1 MPTSTT
7 SVNSLLLERVQEA
20 IEDTNEKVTTTFDR
34 IDKVDVEDANPRGVR
49 MTVQVEDNASQ
60 RWSSVEG
67 FDYAPSDAGVY
78 QPMTVTYTRVSK
90 TCEFSK
96 DVMQLDKAANRIV
109 PLVATEVAN
118 ATSKLKKDLNRYLF
132 GEGSGEL
139 ARVSGIAGTTITFNT
154 TGNLFGSTKFDK
166 RARIQWYNPAL
177 STQRVGGAVNTSVVT
192 AVDRANKTATFDNVP
207 SDLSAASTGDVAVIE
222 GSANSVIRG
231 FDYFIANSGTVQGL
245 SRATYPSLNA
255 TVVSAAST
263 GLSVSLLASLFYTMA
278 YKTGKLN
285 GGPKGWVFIMSPA
298 QASAYEAL
306 GLPFRQIGGNDKSL
320 DLAFTDLS
328 YRGVPI
334 LVDADCPDGTVYLVN
349 FSALKRFRLKAL
361 GPERVPGTDT
371 IFHLRNA
378 NAGNGHQ
385 DGVNVYLTAKEELG
399 SANPKMVG
407 AKLTTLSTSGLPSRH
422 AA

>member
-1 MPTSTT
+1 MAGATTTST
-7 SVNSLLLERVQEA
+7 NALLFERVMEA
-20 IEDTNEKVTTTFDR
+20 IEDTNEKEATTYDR
-34 IDKVDVEDANPRGVR
+34 LEKVDVEDANPRGVR
-49 MTVQVEDNASQ
+49 MSVQVEDNASQ

-109 PLVATEVAN
+109 PLVATEVSN
-118 ATSKLKKDLNRYLF
+118 ATMKLKKDLNRYLF
-132 GEGSGEL
+132 GDGSGEL
-139 ARVSGIAGTTITFNT
+139 ARVSGIAANVITFNT

-177 STQRVGGAVNTSVVT
+177 TTQRVGGGVNVSTVT
-192 AVDRANKTATFDNVP
+192 AVDKANKTATLDNVP
-207 SDLSAASTGDVAVIE
+207 SDLSTASTGDVAVIE
-222 GSANSVIRG
+222 GSVNSVIRG
-231 FDYFIANSGTVQGL
+231 IDYFIANSGSVQGL

-263 GLSVSLLASLFYTMA
+263 GLSVSLLANLFYTMA
-278 YKTGKLN
+278 YKTGKLM
-285 GGPKGWVFIMSPA
+285 GGKGGWVFIMSPA

-306 GLPFRQIGGNDKSL
+306 GLPFRQLQGQKL
-320 DLAFTDLS
+320 DFAFTDLS
-328 YRGVPI
+328 YRNVPI
-334 LVDADCPDGTVYLVN
+334 IVEPDCPDGTVYLVN
-349 FSALKRFRLKAL
+349 FSALKRFRLKVL

-385 DGVNVYLTAKEELG
+385 DGVNVYLTAKEEIG

-407 AKLTTLSTSGLPSRH
+407 AKLTTISISGLPSRH